1 MKVYVETLPDG
12 DADVFPDQVFIVTN
26 KVSEEVTD
34 KEGNTYYLKSYEV
47 VKTMSRADWDK
58 LNENR
63 ITRIDNS
70 ATLSE
75 SAILELSDIVAEV
88 L

>member
-12 DADVFPDQVFIVTN
+12 DADVFPDMVFIVTN

-34 KEGNTYYLKSYEV
+34 MEGNTYSQKSYEV
-47 VKTMSRADWDK
+47 VKTMTRAEWDK
-58 LNENR
+58 MNENR